1 MARRSS
7 GLTYAAGAA
16 ALLVGGLAANAVGVA
31 VPAAHPRLGRPS
43 AHARTEPVRARNR
56 RAAASGPAAPVL
68 RPATAGAVAAE
79 LARLTR
85 LGLPVYCGGQRTHLV
100 ALTFDDGPGP
110 YSQLALRILRRAGA
124 TATFFLVGKELRYWP
139 TIPAQEAVLGAL
151 GDHTWT
157 HPELP
162 TLTTGAI
169 REQLASTRAA
179 VQAGAHARVL
189 LFRPPYDQW
198 NRRVLDVARALGLT
212 TVLWS
217 IDTRDSE
224 GAAWYRIAANVAGY
238 VRGGSIILMH
248 ENHGQTIEALRFR
261 ILPLLKR
268 RHLIPVTVPQLLA
281 LDPPSPFQLAH
292 GLAGCYGPG
301 HPEPGPTVVGR

>member
-1 MARRSS
+1 MS
-7 GLTYAAGAA
+7 AAGAVVLLLGGPTASA
-16 ALLVGGLAANAVGVA
+16 AQART
-31 VPAAHPRLGRPS
+31 VPSRPQPERLGLH
-43 AHARTEPVRARNR
+43 AH
-56 RAAASGPAAPVL
+56 AASGRTRPGRAAPPGPDSL
-68 RPATAGAVAAE
+68 GLLPASPGVVAAE
-79 LARLTR
+79 LARLGR
-85 LGLPVYCGGQRTHLV
+85 LGRPVYCGAQRTHFV

-110 YSQLALRILRRAGA
+110 YSQLALRILRHAGA

-162 TLTTGAI
+162 ALTTGAI
-169 REQLASTRAA
+169 REQLRSTRAA
-179 VQAGAHARVL
+179 VQAAAHAPVL

-198 NRRVLDVARALGLT
+198 DRRVLDQARALGLT
-212 TVLWS
+212 TILWS

-224 GAAWYRIAANVAGY
+224 GAAWYQIAANVAGY

-248 ENHGQTIEALRFR
+248 ENHGQTIEALKFR

-281 LDPPSPFQLAH
+281 LDPPSPSQLER

-301 HPEPGPTVVGR
+301 HREPGPTLLGG